1 MSRLAVPSQIQKQIS
16 EESVKLTRRMS
27 DRMIE
32 ETRDRMK
39 RTHEV
44 MKFQRAKIDAWVRS
58 ELWSFSADTLP
69 LSPTL

>member
-1 MSRLAVPSQIQKQIS
+1 MSQMVFPSQIQRKIS
-16 EESVKLTRRMS
+16 EESVTLTRRMS
-27 DRMIE
+27 DRVIE

-39 RTHEV
+39 RTNEV
-44 MKFQRAKIDAWVRS
+44 MKFQRSKIDAWVRS

>member
-1 MSRLAVPSQIQKQIS
+1 MGRLAVPSQIQKQIS

-27 DRMIE
+27 DRVIE

-58 ELWSFSADTLP
+58 EL
-69 LSPTL
+69 

>member
-1 MSRLAVPSQIQKQIS
+1 MSRLAVPSQIQRPIS

-27 DRMIE
+27 DRVIE

-39 RTHEV
+39 RTNEV

-58 ELWSFSADTLP
+58 EL
-69 LSPTL
+69 

>member
-1 MSRLAVPSQIQKQIS
+1 MSRLAVPSQIQGQIS

-27 DRMIE
+27 DRVIE

-39 RTHEV
+39 RTNEL

-58 ELWSFSADTLP
+58 EL
-69 LSPTL
+69 

>member
-1 MSRLAVPSQIQKQIS
+1 MSRVVFPPQTHSQIS
-16 EESVKLTRRMS
+16 EESVALTRRMS
-27 DRMIE
+27 SRVIE

-58 ELWSFSADTLP
+58 ER
-69 LSPTL
+69 